1 MTVVWC
7 ESVYSCLY
15 SAPWVLRQHLSC
27 FVLQR
32 ALHVL
37 WCIVTPCCIFILYL
51 SLALFCQLVSPCSP
65 GLYPSDVCQLDSSPR
80 AIQAA

>member
-15 SAPWVLRQHLSC
+15 SAAWVLRQHLSC
-27 FVLQR
+27 FVLQL

-37 WCIVTPCCIFILYL
+37 WCIVTPCCDIHFVLAFGTILP
-51 SLALFCQLVSPCSP
+51 ACQSVLTWIVSK
-65 GLYPSDVCQLDSSPR
+65 
-80 AIQAA
+80 